1 MPGEATRSR
10 QSATDIDILGYRRGA
25 HQDGA
30 GVCEHFAFTVPG
42 KPGLIGW
49 NDVSGVYCARCGRR
63 DIEHTVLA
71 DTAEKPP
78 MRSNDASGPPLPGL
92 HTIGAVAGPQAR
104 VDNIRTR
111 ESDRAINAQ
120 IGMLDSSLDP
130 LAIAAAAHRSNSP
143 RSPSPAEAPPPAEDA
158 EAFKAE
164 VERMVQRSIVD
175 DARRQQTNEGFK
187 AEVDRMVQTSVAPD
201 RLERL
206 AAPLPPGVHATAS
219 DLLHALQLSQYT
231 AAFEAESLEL
241 PVLVSLA
248 RSGGKE
254 ALDEALREV
263 GVTSVGH
270 RLKIFSALH

>member
-1 MPGEATRSR
+1 MPGRHGA
-10 QSATDIDILGYRRGA
+10 ADIDILGYRRGA

-30 GVCEHFAFTVPG
+30 SVCEQFVFTVPG

-63 DIEHTVLA
+63 DIEHIVLA
-71 DTAEKPP
+71 DTAEKPSK
-78 MRSNDASGPPLPGL
+78 RSNDASCPSPPGL
-92 HTIGAVAGPQAR
+92 QTVGAVAGPQAR
-104 VDNIRTR
+104 ADNVRTR
-111 ESDRAINAQ
+111 ESVRAINAQ

-130 LAIAAAAHRSNSP
+130 IAIAATHGSNAQ
-143 RSPSPAEAPPPAEDA
+143 RSPPSAEAPPPAEDA

-164 VERMVQRSIVD
+164 VERMVQRSIAD

-206 AAPLPPGVHATAS
+206 TAPLPPGVPDTTS

-231 AAFEAESLEL
+231 EAFDAESLEL